1 MNISSLDL
9 NLLLVFD
16 ALVTEGS
23 VTRAGARL
31 HLSQPTVSN
40 ALLRLRSVLEDPLFV
55 RTRAGM
61 EPTSRALQIH
71 ADVAE
76 ALQLIQRGISRG
88 SEFDPMTSDWEIR
101 MVLSDIGE
109 VIYLP
114 KLMHELKTV
123 APRMSVTAVQ
133 LPSDRYASVLESG
146 EVDLV
151 MGYAPQLGRGF
162 HQERL
167 FDDLQLC
174 LVREGHP
181 RVRNKLTLQN
191 FTEESHVGI
200 APIWSQLNPFEVALR
215 SLKIERRVALRVG
228 HYLAL
233 PNIVRETDLLG
244 CMPSRAIA
252 AFPSLPGVKV
262 LPLPFSYTAVVM
274 KQFWHRRSHHDLKS
288 RWLRAL
294 VAKVIAET

>member
-1 MNISSLDL
+1 MNSSSLDL

-16 ALVTEGS
+16 ALIIEGS

-40 ALLRLRSVLEDPLFV
+40 ALTRLRSMLDDPLFV
-55 RTRAGM
+55 RTRIGM

-71 ADVAE
+71 EDVAE
-76 ALQLIQRGISRG
+76 ALQLIQRGISKG
-88 SEFDPMTSDWEIR
+88 AKFDPMTSDWEIR

-114 KLMHELKTV
+114 KLMHEMKTV
-123 APRMSVTAVQ
+123 APGVTVAATQ

-151 MGYAPQLGRGF
+151 MGYAPQLGPGF
-162 HQERL
+162 HQQRL

-181 RVRNKLTLQN
+181 RVRGKLSLQG
-191 FTEESHVGI
+191 FMEESHVSI
-200 APIWSQLNPFEVALR
+200 SPIWSQLNPFEVALR
-215 SLKIERRVALRVG
+215 TLKIERRVAIRVG
-228 HYLAL
+228 HYLSL

-262 LPLPFSYTAVVM
+262 LPLPFSYPAVVM
-274 KQFWHRRSHHDLKS
+274 KQFWHRRNHHDPKS
-288 RWLRAL
+288 RWLRAM
-294 VAKVIAET
+294 VAKVIAEG